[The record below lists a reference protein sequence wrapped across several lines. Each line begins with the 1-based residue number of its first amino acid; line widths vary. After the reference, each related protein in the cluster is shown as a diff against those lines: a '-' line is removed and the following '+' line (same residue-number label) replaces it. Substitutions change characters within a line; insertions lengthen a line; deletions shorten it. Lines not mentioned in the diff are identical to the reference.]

1 MSSCLS
7 RTAGETKN
15 NQPAMSRKIELSP
28 SGKNFCEQLPLPAFV
43 LDHKGTVVHWNKA
56 GRQVFGAA
64 SVDLPGSLL
73 FSNIIGPV
81 DQQLSEH
88 FVEILANN
96 PRQLQFGIHIDSGQ
110 SMTFEALCTVSEFD
124 EKDYAQKLFI
134 GLIHEIRPK
143 VYSTSPPAADRQ
155 AVVESQTV
163 LSLTGELFFEEIFNQ
178 AGVGIALVTANGEIR
193 YANPGLGRMLGYTT
207 DELLGP
213 VIRKITH
220 PEDFDADSVLF
231 HELVSG
237 QREYYQLD
245 KRYLRK
251 DGSVLWGRLTISSF
265 NRNSGDGGSFIAVVS
280 DISETMHMNEQLISN
295 EAQFRQLLDELPD
308 YVLIH
313 RQGKILYANLA
324 TLHAIDMTMEQVLG
338 RNVLEFVHEEYRPVV
353 LEHIANRQRGV
364 NDDYEIKVVV
374 GAGEIRDAIIRT
386 NMIVFDGNPAI
397 LTILIDITERKAA
410 EIRLIESENKFRNLA
425 ESSPFPIMIYQDD
438 SWVYTNKAG
447 EEVSGYSAEELIGK
461 PYWEIVA
468 PEFQELIR
476 TRGQQRQSGNDV
488 PQSYEFRILHKTGRP
503 VWVLLTGNR
512 IMYNGRPA
520 GLISIADITERH
532 RLEKEVKFRSD
543 MLQLVTELGLRF
555 INLGAGEVGNAIQDA
570 MEQIGRFMDVDRVYL
585 FDYNWKE
592 QIMTNTF
599 EWCANGISPE
609 IDNLKSVPNE
619 MFPDWVT
626 AHIKGETIIVPDVSA
641 LDKSHNLRLI
651 LESQGIQSLI
661 TIPMIHRD
669 ECLGYLGFDSVARL
683 RNWNQE
689 EMSVLRLFAE
699 LLTNWKVKAEIEEKL
714 RDSEKINEFIAS
726 NITDAVIMADGT
738 GKCLYVSPSHSR
750 ITGRGN
756 EVIGKNIFE
765 FVHPDDLE
773 RVKSFV
779 RKGKETGMEYQVEYR
794 YLHPGKGYIWLESVG
809 KAYYRKEDELV
820 GLITT
825 RDITRRKAT
834 ELELLKLSRALE
846 QSPASIVIT
855 DLQGNIEYVNATFTL
870 RTGYSPDEVKG
881 KSTSILKSG
890 YTGSEQYKELWET
903 ITHGKT
909 WRGEFKNRKKNG
921 EFLWESVSISPI
933 YDAEGKAIFY
943 LAVKEDQSTLRQMNL
958 ELTKAKEKAEES
970 DRLKTT
976 FINNIS
982 HEVRTPL
989 NGVLGFST
997 LLIDP
1002 AIPMEDKQSYLDHLE
1017 KSSNRLLRT
1026 IENIL
1031 EASMIVSGN
1040 RIVNKSPFSLFEC
1053 MNYLREQFQHECSTA
1068 NLMLFMEAG
1077 PDDGQL
1083 VSDHSIITK
1092 IMTELLSN
1100 AVKFTHSGHIRFGY
1114 RFEEDSIVFF
1124 VSDTGIGIPSH
1135 MQETIFRSFRQ
1146 VDDSSK
1152 RFYEGM
1158 GLGLSIV
1165 SSLTGLLGS
1174 TIYLV
1179 SEPGQGSVFSFRLKY
1194 DNGAGDDLENGQPD
1208 KRLKPSERILIVED
1222 EELNYQYINK
1232 ILSTLSLRNTIRA
1245 KDGAEA
1251 VEMCRND
1258 ATIGLVL
1265 MDIKL
1270 PGMSGYEATQHI
1282 RRMKPEIPVI
1292 AITAYAMD
1300 DDKRHAFLAGCN
1312 DYISKPFNKDDL
1324 TPVLKKYFAI
1334 R

>member
-64 SVDLPGSLL
+64 SDDLPGSLL

-81 DQQLSEH
+81 HQQLSEH

-124 EKDYAQKLFI
+124 EKDYAQNLFI

-488 PQSYEFRILHKTGRP
+488 PQSYEFSIIHKTGRA

-570 MEQIGRFMDVDRVYL
+570 MEQIGRFMDVDRVQLEGTDYDQYL
-585 FDYNWKE
+585 
-592 QIMTNTF
+592 
-599 EWCANGISPE
+599 
-609 IDNLKSVPNE
+609 
-619 MFPDWVT
+619 
-626 AHIKGETIIVPDVSA
+626 
-641 LDKSHNLRLI
+641 
-651 LESQGIQSLI
+651 
-661 TIPMIHRD
+661 
-669 ECLGYLGFDSVARL
+669 
-683 RNWNQE
+683 
-689 EMSVLRLFAE
+689 
-699 LLTNWKVKAEIEEKL
+699 
-714 RDSEKINEFIAS
+714 
-726 NITDAVIMADGT
+726 
-738 GKCLYVSPSHSR
+738 
-750 ITGRGN
+750 
-756 EVIGKNIFE
+756 
-765 FVHPDDLE
+765 
-773 RVKSFV
+773 RVV
-779 RKGKETGMEYQVEYR
+779 RK
-794 YLHPGKGYIWLESVG
+794 W
-809 KAYYRKEDELV
+809 D
-820 GLITT
+820 
-825 RDITRRKAT
+825 
-834 ELELLKLSRALE
+834 
-846 QSPASIVIT
+846 
-855 DLQGNIEYVNATFTL
+855 
-870 RTGYSPDEVKG
+870 
-881 KSTSILKSG
+881 
-890 YTGSEQYKELWET
+890 
-903 ITHGKT
+903 
-909 WRGEFKNRKKNG
+909 
-921 EFLWESVSISPI
+921 
-933 YDAEGKAIFY
+933 
-943 LAVKEDQSTLRQMNL
+943 
-958 ELTKAKEKAEES
+958 
-970 DRLKTT
+970 
-976 FINNIS
+976 
-982 HEVRTPL
+982 
-989 NGVLGFST
+989 
-997 LLIDP
+997 
-1002 AIPMEDKQSYLDHLE
+1002 
-1017 KSSNRLLRT
+1017 
-1026 IENIL
+1026 
-1031 EASMIVSGN
+1031 
-1040 RIVNKSPFSLFEC
+1040 
-1053 MNYLREQFQHECSTA
+1053 
-1068 NLMLFMEAG
+1068 
-1077 PDDGQL
+1077 
-1083 VSDHSIITK
+1083 
-1092 IMTELLSN
+1092 
-1100 AVKFTHSGHIRFGY
+1100 
-1114 RFEEDSIVFF
+1114 
-1124 VSDTGIGIPSH
+1124 
-1135 MQETIFRSFRQ
+1135 
-1146 VDDSSK
+1146 
-1152 RFYEGM
+1152 
-1158 GLGLSIV
+1158 
-1165 SSLTGLLGS
+1165 
-1174 TIYLV
+1174 
-1179 SEPGQGSVFSFRLKY
+1179 
-1194 DNGAGDDLENGQPD
+1194 
-1208 KRLKPSERILIVED
+1208 
-1222 EELNYQYINK
+1222 
-1232 ILSTLSLRNTIRA
+1232 
-1245 KDGAEA
+1245 
-1251 VEMCRND
+1251 
-1258 ATIGLVL
+1258 
-1265 MDIKL
+1265 
-1270 PGMSGYEATQHI
+1270 
-1282 RRMKPEIPVI
+1282 
-1292 AITAYAMD
+1292 
-1300 DDKRHAFLAGCN
+1300 
-1312 DYISKPFNKDDL
+1312 
-1324 TPVLKKYFAI
+1324 
-1334 R
+1334 

>member
-1 MSSCLS
+1 MSLES
-7 RTAGETKN
+7 A
-15 NQPAMSRKIELSP
+15 LSP
-28 SGKNFCEQLPLPAFV
+28 AGKTFCEQLPLPVCVF
-43 LDHKGTVVHWNKA
+43 DNTGTIVHWNTA
-56 GRQVFGAA
+56 GRQQFGPATH
-64 SVDLPGSLL
+64 DLPGRFL
-73 FSNIIGPV
+73 FNNIIRPV
-81 DQQLSEH
+81 EQQLAGH

-96 PRQLQFGIHIDSGQ
+96 PKQLQFEIRIESGQ
-110 SMTFEALCTVSEFD
+110 GMAFEATCTVSEFA
-124 EKDYAQKLFI
+124 EENNAKTLLI
-134 GLIHEIRPK
+134 GLIHEVRPIGMN
-143 VYSTSPPAADRQ
+143 TSRPSGEE
-155 AVVESQTV
+155 AVVAEKKTV
-163 LSLTGELFFEEIFNQ
+163 TPLTGELFFEEIFNQ
-178 AGVGIALVTANGEIR
+178 AGVGIALVTATGEIR

-220 PEDFDADSVLF
+220 PEDFEADSVLF
-231 HELVSG
+231 HELISG

-280 DISETMHMNEQLISN
+280 DISETMHMNEKLISN

-447 EEVSGYSAEELIGK
+447 EEVSGYTADELIGK

-476 TRGQQRQSGNDV
+476 TRGQQRQTGVDV
-488 PQSYEFRILHKTGRP
+488 LQSYEFRIIHKTGRP

-512 IMYNGRPA
+512 IMYKGRPA
-520 GLISIADITERH
+520 GLISIADITEKH
-532 RLEKEVKFRSD
+532 TLEQEVKFRSH
-543 MLQLVTELGLRF
+543 LQQLVMQLGSRF
-555 INLGAGEVGNAIQDA
+555 INLRADEVSAAIQEA
-570 MEQIGRFMDVDRVYL
+570 MRQIGDFMGVDRIYL
-585 FDYNWKE
+585 FDYCWNDN
-592 QIMTNTF
+592 IMINTY
-599 EWCANGISPE
+599 EWCAQGISPE
-609 IDNLKSVPNE
+609 IENLKAVPND
-619 MFPDWVT
+619 MFPDWVA
-626 AHIKGETIIVPDVSA
+626 AHKKGETIIVPDVSA
-641 LDKSHNLRLI
+641 LDACNNLKAI
-651 LESQGIQSLI
+651 LEPQGIQSLI
-661 TIPMIHRD
+661 TIPMMHEEQCI
-669 ECLGYLGFDSVARL
+669 GYIGFDSVIRL
-683 RNWNQE
+683 RNWKE
-689 EMSVLRLFAE
+689 EEIDVLRLFAE
-699 LLTNWKVKAEIEEKL
+699 LLTNLKDKSEIEERL
-714 RDSEKINEFIAS
+714 RHSEAVNEFIAS
-726 NITDAVIMADGT
+726 NITDAVIMADGK
-738 GKCLYVSPSHSR
+738 GICIFASPSNRR

-756 EVIGKNIFE
+756 EVIGQSIFE

-779 RKGKETGMEYQVEYR
+779 RKGKETGMDYQVEYR
-794 YLHPGKGYIWLESVG
+794 YLHPQKDYIWLESVG
-809 KAYYRKEDELV
+809 KAYYRNDNELV

-825 RDITRRKAT
+825 RDISRRKST
-834 ELELLKLSRALE
+834 ELELIKLSRAME
-846 QSPASIVIT
+846 QSPASVVIA
-855 DLQGNIEYVNATFTL
+855 DLNGAIEYVNPTFTE
-870 RTGYSPDEVKG
+870 RTGYSLDEVRG
-881 KSTSILKSG
+881 KTSAILKSG
-890 YTGSEQYKELWET
+890 HTTNEQYKELWET
-903 ITHGKT
+903 ILSGKT
-909 WRGEFKNRKKNG
+909 WRGEFRNRKKNG
-921 EFLWESVSISPI
+921 EFLWESASISTIYDSDGKPI
-933 YDAEGKAIFY
+933 YYMAI
-943 LAVKEDQSTLRQMNL
+943 KEDQSKLRQMNL
-958 ELTKAKEKAEES
+958 ELTHAKQRAEDS

-989 NGVLGFST
+989 NGVLGFSS
-997 LLIDP
+997 LLVDP
-1002 AIPMEDKQSYLDHLE
+1002 SVPQEDKLSYLDHLE

-1031 EASMIVSGN
+1031 EASMILSGN
-1040 RIVNKSPFSLFEC
+1040 RIVNKAPFSMYDC
-1053 MNYLREQFQHECSTA
+1053 MNHLHEQFASECNSA
-1068 NLMLFMEAG
+1068 NIVLVMEAE
-1077 PDDGQL
+1077 PDDKPL
-1083 VSDHSIITK
+1083 VSDQLIISK

-1100 AVKFTHSGHIRFGY
+1100 AAKFTHSGHIRFGY
-1114 RFEEDSIVFF
+1114 RAEGDTIEFF
-1124 VSDTGIGIPSH
+1124 VTDTGIGIPAH
-1135 MQETIFRSFRQ
+1135 MQETIFRTFRQ
-1146 VDDSSK
+1146 VDDSSR

-1165 SSLTGLLGS
+1165 RSLTELLDS
-1174 TIYLV
+1174 SIHLV
-1179 SEPGQGSVFSFRLKY
+1179 SEPGRGSSFSFAVKR
-1194 DNGAGDDLENGQPD
+1194 GSSPD
-1208 KRLKPSERILIVED
+1208 THLSLDEIDTRLKPSSRILIVED
-1222 EELNYQYINK
+1222 EELNYQYLNK
-1232 ILSTLSLRNTIRA
+1232 ILKTLSLKNTVRA
-1245 KDGAEA
+1245 KDGIQAI
-1251 VEMCRND
+1251 EMSKSD
-1258 ATIGLVL
+1258 PDIALIL

-1270 PGMSGYEATQHI
+1270 PGMNGYEATEHI
-1282 RRMKPEIPVI
+1282 RRIKPNLPVI

-1300 DDKRHAFLAGCN
+1300 DDKRKAFSAGCN
-1312 DYISKPFNKDDL
+1312 DYISKPFNKEDL
-1324 TPVLKKYFAI
+1324 IPVLNKYFAI